1 MAYKTNA
8 FFFYIIFFSLSM
20 FVRFPCQNFM
30 SLLVDQQNTIK
41 YLFKTNLLRLVSS
54 TSPLNIGVL
63 QLQKVSHQ
71 FIAWIL
77 ILCSCVIWDYFCSR
91 NNQII
96 CKCFLKIPQT
106 PENFPVAL
114 SLTLTFLSDLT

>member
-1 MAYKTNA
+1 MTNVEETKNKVVNTTANFFHKTYGKAYKTNA

-77 ILCSCVIWDYFCSR
+77 ILCSCVIWD
-91 NNQII
+91 
-96 CKCFLKIPQT
+96 
-106 PENFPVAL
+106 
-114 SLTLTFLSDLT
+114 